1 MTLHADL
8 KITNMT
14 NKTISALIICGLLCL
29 TWVSPLNAQID
40 QTKQEKK
47 TSEIKAKIKR
57 LGTGEQVN
65 VKVKLYSG
73 SSYQGYVSQSN
84 EGDFAVV
91 DRSGK
96 AETIK
101 YSDVDTITGKN
112 FLSGHKL
119 AIGVTIGVIGTAAII
134 FAIFKATGKRL

>member
-1 MTLHADL
+1 
-8 KITNMT
+8 MT

-29 TWVSPLNAQID
+29 TWVSPLSAQTD
-40 QTKQEKK
+40 QTKQDKK
-47 TSEIKAKIKR
+47 TSELKAKIKK
-57 LGTGEQVN
+57 LGTGEQVK
-65 VKVKLYSG
+65 VRVKLNSG
-73 SSYQGYVSQSN
+73 TSFEGYISVSN
-84 EGDFAVV
+84 EDDFAVV

-96 AETIK
+96 AETIN
-101 YSDVDTITGKN
+101 YSDVDSITGKN